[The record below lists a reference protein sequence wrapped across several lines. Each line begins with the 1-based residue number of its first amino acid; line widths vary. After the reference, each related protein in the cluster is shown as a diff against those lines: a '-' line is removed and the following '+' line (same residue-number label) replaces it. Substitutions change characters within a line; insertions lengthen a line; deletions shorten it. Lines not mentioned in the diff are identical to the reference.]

1 MNNLWDIIKESK
13 DYENLNESTFF
24 NSIIVSMP
32 SELDHF
38 VALAKQS
45 TNVKSTQDLMTEL
58 TNHYVTRRG
67 SEPTIM
73 NVTVGSDSEAID
85 EECGFC
91 KSNNLRPFNNHS
103 VKSCRKVKSLKLNN
117 DDFKPTNIIGR
128 ARAIGI
134 PEDKSQAILD
144 TGATTTVTGRRDLF
158 TSFRKLENKPIV
170 TAGGIV
176 NATGI
181 GTINVELKAGR
192 QTMTWS
198 ISDTLYIPSL
208 EVTLI
213 STAKLKMKKLKLLY
227 EPHLGKATICDAY
240 TNAIWEVPLIDNI
253 IAFKIVN
260 PLKMHYDSIYSIGKQ
275 DKITFYHA
283 KLGHLNEV
291 DLRHMLKRLYNIK
304 FDKNEHVQCD
314 PCTIGKS
321 KEKPFEGKLNKA
333 KQPLEII
340 HSDIAGPINTGEEME
355 DKYFITF
362 IDEFTR
368 FNAVSIIGSKSD
380 AFAAF
385 VLYHNTMTNIFDKRI
400 KFFHCDRGKEYI
412 SNQFKDFLQ
421 TNGIVYNLTSGYA
434 PQSNGIAERFNRTLQ
449 DDART
454 MLNDAKLPST
464 FWPFAILHS
473 SHTRNRLP
481 HSHLKRIT
489 PFEKLTGEKPKLDQ
503 YTVFGCKVM
512 VHIPA
517 GKRHGK
523 FEAHSKPGIFLGYP
537 FDSNGFH
544 ALVDGD
550 VEPRCYRSGKF
561 YESEVP
567 GYETFNKSHRGNLST
582 RGRNTTP
589 LAQLGGPDHISIL
602 QPIDAHEV
610 RTIELEQAY
619 NNEAQEDINDN
630 LDEVTDD
637 QLLEESDKS
646 EEISYHN
653 EAQEDIND
661 NLDEVTDDQIIKES
675 DKSEEI
681 SYHNEAQEDV
691 NDNLDEVMDDQIIEE
706 PDKSEETSYNNEA
719 QEAINNNLNEM
730 TDDQVNNEPNKTE
743 ENSFNLQASNNET
756 QEESNNKIDEPVNDQ
771 VNNKPKER
779 EDINNID
786 EGNKTNNQTENID
799 IASNND
805 YAGNQS
811 VNQLKRKDSPVQRP
825 SPSKKQIIVPGRA
838 REERIKEL
846 KRQQYENAYLVNSN
860 NDIVIPKS
868 YEHAMKLID
877 SQQWIT
883 ASQEELK
890 NHDRNDTW
898 TLIDKSS
905 VPNNKKII
913 GCRWVYNRKIDANNE
928 PTIYKARLVAQGFS
942 QIPGLDYEET
952 AAPVTTL
959 VV

>member
-1 MNNLWDIIKESK
+1 MIVLDDASTYVYWKKQLNNYMERKGYKQIFTGEVHDDNTEKLYGLGIERYTRERNLLSLEEQYAVKSQKYKEGQLNLIKIKTDNEFIKRRDELYDFIYNSLNIQLQKELVNNSCNPIELFNSIKKKFEIGNDLLPFKSLSKLVTSKFNYGDDINDFFNNMNNLWDIIKESK

-24 NSIIVSMP
+24 NSIIVSMSP
-32 SELDHF
+32 ELDHF

-45 TNVKSTQDLMTEL
+45 TNVNSTQDLMTEL
-58 TNHYVTRRG
+58 TNHYVTRRS

-73 NVTVGSDSEAID
+73 NVTVGSDYEAID
-85 EECGFC
+85 EQCGFC
-91 KSNNLRPFNNHS
+91 KSNNLRPFNNHN

-117 DDFKPTNIIGR
+117 DEFKPTNIIGK

-158 TSFRKLENKPIV
+158 TNFRKLENKPIV

-181 GTINVELKAGR
+181 GTINVELQAGG

-198 ISDTLYIPSL
+198 ISNTLYIPSL

-213 STAKLKMKKLKLLY
+213 STAKLKTKKLKLLY
-227 EPHLGKATICDAY
+227 EPDLGKATICDAY

-260 PLKMHYDSIYSIGKQ
+260 TLKMHHDSIYSVGKQ

-283 KLGHLNEV
+283 KLGHINEV

-333 KQPLEII
+333 KEPLEII
-340 HSDIAGPINTGEEME
+340 HSDIAGPINIGGEIE

-421 TNGIVYNLTSGYA
+421 NNGIVYNLTSGYA

-449 DDART
+449 DDARP

-523 FEAHSKPGIFLGYP
+523 L
-537 FDSNGFH
+537 DSNGFH

-567 GYETFNKSHRGNLST
+567 GYETFNKSHKGNLST
-582 RGRNTTP
+582 RGRNVTP

-610 RTIELEQAY
+610 RTIELEQTY
-619 NNEAQEDINDN
+619 NNETQEDINDN
-630 LDEVTDD
+630 LHEMTDNQIIND
-637 QLLEESDKS
+637 SDKP
-646 EEISYHN
+646 EEN
-653 EAQEDIND
+653 
-661 NLDEVTDDQIIKES
+661 S
-675 DKSEEI
+675 D
-681 SYHNEAQEDV
+681 
-691 NDNLDEVMDDQIIEE
+691 
-706 PDKSEETSYNNEA
+706 NNEA
-719 QEAINNNLNEM
+719 QENINDNIDVIM
-730 TDDQVNNEPNKTE
+730 DDQITKEFHEPE
-743 ENSFNLQASNNET
+743 ENSHNNRT
-756 QEESNNKIDEPVNDQ
+756 QEAINDSLNERTDDQ
-771 VNNKPKER
+771 VNNKPKEG
-779 EDINNID
+779 ENINNIND
-786 EGNKTNNQTENID
+786 GNKTNNQTENEIKQIENTD
-799 IASNND
+799 MVINND
-805 YAGNQS
+805 YAGN
-811 VNQLKRKDSPVQRP
+811 L
-825 SPSKKQIIVPGRA
+825 
-838 REERIKEL
+838 
-846 KRQQYENAYLVNSN
+846 
-860 NDIVIPKS
+860 
-868 YEHAMKLID
+868 
-877 SQQWIT
+877 
-883 ASQEELK
+883 
-890 NHDRNDTW
+890 
-898 TLIDKSS
+898 
-905 VPNNKKII
+905 
-913 GCRWVYNRKIDANNE
+913 
-928 PTIYKARLVAQGFS
+928 
-942 QIPGLDYEET
+942 
-952 AAPVTTL
+952 
-959 VV
+959 